1 MGDQQLCPK
10 FEAAFEILG
19 KRWTGLIIRSLL
31 NGPRRFKDISEMIPG
46 MSDRMLAERFK
57 ELEAAGLIHRHV
69 YPETPVRIEY
79 ELSQKGKALEPVMEA
94 VQLWGDNWM
103 GDCKNSADAKQTAS
117 KE

>member
-1 MGDQQLCPK
+1 MGDHSLCPK

-19 KRWTGLIIRSLL
+19 KRWTGLIIHSLL

-57 ELEAAGLIHRHV
+57 ELEAAGLILRHV

-79 ELSQKGKALEPVMEA
+79 ELSNKGRALQPVMEA
-94 VQLWGDNWM
+94 VQHWGDNWM
-103 GDCKNSADAKQTAS
+103 HMSCPEAK
-117 KE
+117 E

>member
-1 MGDQQLCPK
+1 MSDHPQAMCPR

-19 KRWTGLIIRSLL
+19 KRWTGLIVRALL
-31 NGPRRFKDISEMIPG
+31 QGPRRFKDISEMIPG

-57 ELEAAGLIHRHV
+57 ELEAVGVISRHV

-79 ELSQKGKALEPVMEA
+79 QLTEKGKALQPVMEA
-94 VQLWGDNWM
+94 VQHWGESWCM
-103 GDCKNSADAKQTAS
+103 